1 MIPFSIAPLARRSP
15 CPAALCLSLALLAG
29 GTAQAASC
37 TDFSPYANDTVLPE
51 RFSQDGFRFQDK
63 AGGHVPV
70 VTVFFDGIGQPVHGM
85 RFDDRGLRVRLPQG
99 AAKVELKAGPFG
111 APGLTVRGFDASGQL
126 QRELVILPD
135 DGYLNTRV
143 LRSRTAP
150 ITELRLSGGGNNGV
164 LDTVCLLP

>member
-1 MIPFSIAPLARRSP
+1 MIPTSIAAPARRSRRA
-15 CPAALCLSLALLAG
+15 AALCLGLALLAG
-29 GTAQAASC
+29 GAAQAATC
-37 TDFSPYANDTVLPE
+37 TDFSAYDDGTALAE
-51 RFSQDGFRFQDK
+51 RFSQDGFTFQDK
-63 AGGHVPV
+63 AGGFAPV

-85 RFDDRGLRVRLPQG
+85 RFDERGLRVRLPQG

-111 APGLTVRGFDASGQL
+111 APGVTVRGFDASGQL

-150 ITELRLSGGGNNGV
+150 ITELRLSGGGYGV
-164 LDTVCLLP
+164 LDTVCLKP